1 MTHAQG
7 REMSD
12 FGWGVPCLDPQGLP
26 SPCSM
31 PRDVPLPVPRPEQV
45 ALRKRIREIAETRI
59 QSDK

>member
-1 MTHAQG
+1 
-7 REMSD
+7 MSD

-59 QSDK
+59 QNDK